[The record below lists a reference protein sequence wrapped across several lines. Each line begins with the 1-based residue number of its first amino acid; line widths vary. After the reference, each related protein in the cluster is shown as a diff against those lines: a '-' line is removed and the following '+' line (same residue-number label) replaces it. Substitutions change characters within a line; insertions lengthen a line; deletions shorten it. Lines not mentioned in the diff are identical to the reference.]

1 MSNNDLKSS
10 LSKELENTE
19 SEINSYKLSKDDV
32 SVGGIFNP
40 KTFNEKLN
48 KLNELKRKRSK
59 LKDQIKLSK
68 MTSQMTTNQ
77 LLTNQLLTNQLLTKE
92 VIINDIYK
100 MVDEFKNLEKINI
113 ANIDG
118 IIKKGYRK
126 LIILIALLVILIV
139 IYVSI

>member
-1 MSNNDLKSS
+1 MSNNDLNSS

-68 MTSQMTTNQ
+68 MNRQMTTNQ
-77 LLTNQLLTNQLLTKE
+77 LLTNQLLTKE
-92 VIINDIYK
+92 DIINDIYK

-113 ANIDG
+113 VNIDS

-126 LIILIALLVILIV
+126 LIILIALLIILIA

>member
-77 LLTNQLLTNQLLTKE
+77 LLTKDD
-92 VIINDIYK
+92 IINDIYK

-113 ANIDG
+113 VNIDS

>member
-1 MSNNDLKSS
+1 MSNNDLNSS

-68 MTSQMTTNQ
+68 MNRQMTTK
-77 LLTNQLLTNQLLTKE
+77 QLLTKE
-92 VIINDIYK
+92 DIINDIYK

-113 ANIDG
+113 VNIDS
-118 IIKKGYRK
+118 IVKKGYRK
-126 LIILIALLVILIV
+126 LIILIALLIILIA

>member
-1 MSNNDLKSS
+1 MSNNDLSLS

-32 SVGGIFNP
+32 SVGGVFNP

-68 MTSQMTTNQ
+68 MNRQTIIK
-77 LLTNQLLTNQLLTKE
+77 NQLLTKE
-92 VIINDIYK
+92 DIINDIYR
-100 MVDEFKNLEKINI
+100 MIDEFKNLENINI
-113 ANIDG
+113 VNING

-126 LIILIALLVILIV
+126 LIILILLLLILIV

>member
-10 LSKELENTE
+10 LSKELKNTE

-68 MTSQMTTNQ
+68 MNRQMTTK
-77 LLTNQLLTNQLLTKE
+77 QLLTKE
-92 VIINDIYK
+92 DIINDIYK

-113 ANIDG
+113 VNIDS
-118 IIKKGYRK
+118 IVKKGYRK
-126 LIILIALLVILIV
+126 LIILIALLIILIA

>member
-1 MSNNDLKSS
+1 MSNNDLNSS

-32 SVGGIFNP
+32 SIGGIFNP

-68 MTSQMTTNQ
+68 MNRQMTTK
-77 LLTNQLLTNQLLTKE
+77 QLLTKE
-92 VIINDIYK
+92 DIINDIYK

-113 ANIDG
+113 VNIDS
-118 IIKKGYRK
+118 IVKKGYRK
-126 LIILIALLVILIV
+126 LIILIALLIILIA